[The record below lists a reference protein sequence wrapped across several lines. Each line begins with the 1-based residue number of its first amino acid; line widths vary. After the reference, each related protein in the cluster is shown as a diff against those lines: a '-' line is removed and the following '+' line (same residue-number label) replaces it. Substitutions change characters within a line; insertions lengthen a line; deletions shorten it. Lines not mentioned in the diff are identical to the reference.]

1 MDEEQHRIQLE
12 SKRKSAQ
19 NLQLMIKQM
28 SYQLEKDL
36 VNLKSVTVSLE
47 KALMPAEPAMDAI
60 QEAKS
65 KINVNDIKEI
75 KTMQK
80 PPVSIELVMKAVI
93 TLI

>member
-36 VNLKSVTVSLE
+36 VNLKSVTASLE

-60 QEAKS
+60 
-65 KINVNDIKEI
+65 
-75 KTMQK
+75 
-80 PPVSIELVMKAVI
+80 
-93 TLI
+93 